1 MSADDFRDLVSEFD
15 HTDVSSLRFFRWSPP
30 DFRWGAPVAGTGG
43 YAEIEISGP
52 LAYVP
57 YPPHDYIER
66 LSEGDRQRSPALI
79 WQWAETLDGEATNSL
94 RTIRQSEH
102 GKADR
107 VYDAHKGLWFE
118 VATEYDYRAV
128 AKVSGVIILLI
139 DDDLAAPG
147 DPEEP

>member
-15 HTDVSSLRFFRWSPP
+15 HRSVSNLRFFRWSPP
-30 DFRWGAPVAGTGG
+30 AFRWGEPVAGTGG
-43 YAEIEISGP
+43 YAEITIPGP

-57 YPPHDYIER
+57 YPPHDYTDR

-79 WQWAETLDGEATNSL
+79 WQVAEVDGESTASL

-107 VYDAHKGLWFE
+107 MFDADKGLWFE
-118 VATEYDYRAV
+118 VSTEYDYRAV
-128 AKVSGVIILLI
+128 AKVSGVIVLLL
-139 DDDLAAPG
+139 DGDLAPPP
-147 DPEEP
+147 DPED